1 MYGGAVFNSTNYQL
15 ENLVSEIDS
24 GIIALPELQRP
35 FVWKDKQIRDLFD
48 SLYRGLPTGLLILW
62 KIGSGNEFKPIGLN
76 KSTTP
81 NRLVIDG
88 QQRLTSLFSII
99 KNKKVYDSNFK
110 LRKAKIAFNPL
121 TESFE
126 VANSSI
132 RKNPEWI
139 DDISE
144 VYAGRLSKIKNNYF
158 KNLKES
164 RNDLPIDE
172 EKIEDNID
180 KLNEIKYYSFSV
192 LELSQELD
200 PEEVSEIFVRINSK
214 GKVLNQS
221 DFILTIM
228 SVYWDSGR
236 KELEEFAKN
245 AKIPSNEV
253 SPFNLINARPSP
265 ENLLRTIVGYS
276 FLRGQLKY
284 AFLIL
289 KGRDLENKVTE
300 ESIRIKNFEILRRGQ
315 AVALNLKNWHD
326 FINII
331 QSIGFVNYDLIS
343 SKFAFYATYSLYLL
357 GRYEFNV
364 EKHKLNQIIS
374 KWFVFSLLTQRYT
387 SSPESVFEQDLAKF
401 REKNIFIE
409 PLEEE
414 MSIKLTDDYW
424 NITLPERLISSR
436 TNHIGNVYTAA
447 KCFEDINVIFSK
459 ISLKDNL
466 SPLIKSS
473 KKSIDKHHIFPKN
486 YLKKLGYDQVMFNQQ
501 ANLIYIEYKDNIS
514 ISDKKPS
521 EYWNVMV
528 KKLNDVEMEYLEQNY
543 VNRWDLPIEFW
554 NLDYEEFLYERRKLM
569 ASAIKNYF
577 YKL

>member
-62 KIGSGNEFKPIGLN
+62 KIGSDNEFKPIGLN

-99 KNKKVYDSNFK
+99 KNKEVYDSNFR

-132 RKNPEWI
+132 HKNPEWI

-144 VYAGRLSKIKNNYF
+144 VYTGRLSKIKNNYF

-245 AKIPSNEV
+245 AKIPSNET
-253 SPFNLINARPSP
+253 SSFNLINAIPSP

-276 FLRGQLKY
+276 FLRGRLKY

-289 KGRDLENKVTE
+289 KGRDLENKVIK
-300 ESIRIKNFEILRRGQ
+300 ESIRIKNFETLKKGQ

-331 QSIGFVNYDLIS
+331 KSIGFVNYDLIS

-357 GRYEFNV
+357 GRYEFKI

-374 KWFVFSLLTQRYT
+374 KWFVFSFLTQRYT
-387 SSPESVFEQDLAKF
+387 SSPESIFEQDLAKF

-414 MSIKLTDDYW
+414 MGIKLTDDYW

-436 TNHIGNVYTAA
+436 TNHIVNVYTAA
-447 KCFEDINVIFSK
+447 KCFDDIKVIFSK

-473 KKSIDKHHIFPKN
+473 KKPIDKHHIFPKN
-486 YLKKLGYDQVMFNQQ
+486 YLKKLGYNQVMFNQQ
-501 ANLIYIEYKDNIS
+501 ANIIYLEYGDNIR

-521 EYWNVMV
+521 EYWNSMV
-528 KKLNDVEMEYLEQNY
+528 EKLDEVEKENLEQNY
-543 VNRWDLPIEFW
+543 VDKWDLPIEFW
-554 NLDYEEFLYERRKLM
+554 NMDYEEFLYERRKLM

-577 YKL
+577 YRL

>member
-62 KIGSGNEFKPIGLN
+62 KIGSDNEFKPIGLN

-99 KNKKVYDSNFK
+99 KNKEVYDSNFR

-132 RKNPEWI
+132 HKNPEWI

-144 VYAGRLSKIKNNYF
+144 VYTGRLSKIKNNYF

-245 AKIPSNEV
+245 AKIPSE
-253 SPFNLINARPSP
+253 
-265 ENLLRTIVGYS
+265 LL
-276 FLRGQLKY
+276 
-284 AFLIL
+284 
-289 KGRDLENKVTE
+289 
-300 ESIRIKNFEILRRGQ
+300 
-315 AVALNLKNWHD
+315 
-326 FINII
+326 
-331 QSIGFVNYDLIS
+331 
-343 SKFAFYATYSLYLL
+343 
-357 GRYEFNV
+357 
-364 EKHKLNQIIS
+364 
-374 KWFVFSLLTQRYT
+374 
-387 SSPESVFEQDLAKF
+387 
-401 REKNIFIE
+401 
-409 PLEEE
+409 
-414 MSIKLTDDYW
+414 
-424 NITLPERLISSR
+424 
-436 TNHIGNVYTAA
+436 
-447 KCFEDINVIFSK
+447 
-459 ISLKDNL
+459 
-466 SPLIKSS
+466 
-473 KKSIDKHHIFPKN
+473 
-486 YLKKLGYDQVMFNQQ
+486 
-501 ANLIYIEYKDNIS
+501 
-514 ISDKKPS
+514 
-521 EYWNVMV
+521 
-528 KKLNDVEMEYLEQNY
+528 
-543 VNRWDLPIEFW
+543 
-554 NLDYEEFLYERRKLM
+554 
-569 ASAIKNYF
+569 
-577 YKL
+577 